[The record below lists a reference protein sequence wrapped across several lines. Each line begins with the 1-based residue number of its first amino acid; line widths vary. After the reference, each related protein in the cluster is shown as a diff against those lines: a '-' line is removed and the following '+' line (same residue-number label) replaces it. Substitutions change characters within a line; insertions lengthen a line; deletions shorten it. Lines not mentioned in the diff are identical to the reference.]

1 MKRILLIMLLLT
13 VLCTLE
19 YHTSYA
25 QSPIRVGTAAAE
37 FLGIGYGAAGCA
49 LGDAYVSMVTDISGV
64 YWNPAGL
71 SYMTNGQ
78 ALFTYQ
84 PWLVDISTYFSAV
97 GINLENYGTM
107 AIGLIGVNYGEMKV
121 TTVEFQQGTGETFFA
136 SDYAFS
142 FSYGRRLASWF
153 GFGATAKYIRSS
165 IWHTNASAMAVDL
178 GVLIQTPFFSAS
190 GSEDKGMRIGMSL
203 SNYGTRM
210 EYNGIDLLRS
220 VDISPDETGNYKDS
234 EVYFSTEDWEL
245 PLIFRV
251 GMSIM
256 PMATMR
262 QQLTLAMD
270 ALHVNNNS
278 ESVNVGAEYMVSTP
292 GIGKV
297 FLRGGYR
304 ALFLDDSE
312 FGPTFGIGLLRQLM
326 GNSGFQFDYTY
337 RDIGILGYINTFGIK
352 VIL

>member
-1 MKRILLIMLLLT
+1 MIERSTMKRILLIMLLLT
-13 VLCTLE
+13 MLCTLE
-19 YHTSYA
+19 YNTSYA
-25 QSPIRVGTAAAE
+25 QSPIRVGTTAAE

-136 SDYAFS
+136 SDYSFS

-153 GFGATAKYIRSS
+153 GFRATAKYIRSS

-190 GSEDKGMRIGMSL
+190 GSEDKGMRIGMS
-203 SNYGTRM
+203 
-210 EYNGIDLLRS
+210 
-220 VDISPDETGNYKDS
+220 
-234 EVYFSTEDWEL
+234 
-245 PLIFRV
+245 
-251 GMSIM
+251 
-256 PMATMR
+256 
-262 QQLTLAMD
+262 
-270 ALHVNNNS
+270 
-278 ESVNVGAEYMVSTP
+278 
-292 GIGKV
+292 
-297 FLRGGYR
+297 
-304 ALFLDDSE
+304 
-312 FGPTFGIGLLRQLM
+312 
-326 GNSGFQFDYTY
+326 
-337 RDIGILGYINTFGIK
+337 
-352 VIL
+352 